1 MTLQISITAIVV
13 FFLASA
19 QIVSSSERVQTVT
32 ICGCQGV
39 ATAVQE
45 CATFEVGKCNTHY
58 REFDESKGV
67 FAYITPVFS
76 APDDQG
82 YTTVT
87 LYPYADEDCT
97 VLNFQPS
104 GANGWEG
111 KCNEDCWSETV
122 SKWGA
127 QGCDISSA
135 PFQSALAM
143 SIPAIVL
150 SIMILF

>member
-1 MTLQISITAIVV
+1 MIPC
-13 FFLASA
+13 
-19 QIVSSSERVQTVT
+19 E
-32 ICGCQGV
+32 GV
-39 ATAVQE
+39 ASAVQE

-76 APDDQG
+76 DPDDQG

-87 LYPYADEDCT
+87 LYPYADKDCT

-104 GANGWEG
+104 GTNGWEG
-111 KCNEDCWSETV
+111 KCSEECWSENV

-127 QGCDISSA
+127 QGCDMSIA
-135 PFQSALAM
+135 PLKESALVI
-143 SIPAIVL
+143 SIPAFL
-150 SIMILF
+150 LTTILF

>member
-1 MTLQISITAIVV
+1 MTLQISITAIV

-39 ATAVQE
+39 ATAVQD

-76 APDDQG
+76 DPDDQG

-87 LYPYADEDCT
+87 LYPYADKDCT

-111 KCNEDCWSETV
+111 KCNEECWSETV

-127 QGCDISSA
+127 QGCDMSSA
-135 PFQSALAM
+135 PVQSALAM
-143 SIPAIVL
+143 SIPVIVL
-150 SIMILF
+150 AIMILF